1 MERKP
6 PKRPRVAW
14 EESGAPR
21 ERKPPRQPYEVT
33 EVQPLRADADWLP
46 VYAVEKEAVDCIEA
60 YVKRK
65 EKDLVQKMQ
74 FLNCICLLCSSAIR
88 KGLTVSLDIFSF
100 LNDLPEHIEVL
111 LCEEPREQLT
121 TALRYHCMNAIAA
134 LSEAMALS
142 ESGILHLL
150 NVCFNVIFYL
160 LPTRVLNICLY
171 NHTLSAMDNM
181 LQIVLGSHPTSSVN
195 KQLQSIFELLLS
207 FTYSGIKYVRERAM
221 ERIWKLCGFTAS
233 SFRQQLLGKLL
244 DPPQTTGIVLKTLEK
259 TTADCSAEDKEYARI
274 ILDLVLKD
282 PDTWLTDV
290 PEILGFWRKMKRNS
304 TSVQAIF
311 LSVLDVLAGRFPRDV
326 LTSVL
331 TQLPHTDQST
341 TLEVWK
347 MVLTLPESS
356 ERILNELYSILQDK
370 ELCRI
375 ATAESGLLQL
385 TVPEILGSI
394 HRSLERNSKSLQ
406 KTLFS
411 LLDVLTIQFPKDVLR
426 SVLTD
431 LPQTDSTTLDMWSSV
446 LPVLK
451 TSEHILDELSNVL
464 QDQRLCE
471 IFNVT
476 TAELGLL
483 RLTVIQPTEENMQQL
498 CQPARLQRLLKIES
512 LPLLWLVLTGLV
524 LLSERPETA
533 GVIRALFPEVMET
546 LRFASTPI
554 TLKVLNIFRNVMRNL
569 GKRQASPVALQL
581 AEKILPLF
589 NHVSSEVRE
598 GSIRLFKDMME
609 AVVWCKKRNMKKA
622 VRRGLLPLLFQMS
635 DETPSVAQA
644 SGEALVACAKFLK
657 WKELKH
663 QAREENTVGIRMC
676 LLQQDR
682 RRVEGYLWQSLPYL
696 EDSQASLRCEAVTF
710 LGLAVQHSREQS
722 EEMLNE
728 ICNALQPLED
738 DAHPA
743 VRSLAAG
750 TIQMLRHERQQ
761 AASARSRLAALC
773 CWPCIAI

>member
-14 EESGAPR
+14 KKSGAPR
-21 ERKPPRQPYEVT
+21 ERKPPPEPYEVT

-60 YVKRK
+60 YVNME

-74 FLNCICLLCSSAIR
+74 FLNCICLLCSSARR
-88 KGLTVSLDIFSF
+88 KCLTASLDIFSF
-100 LNDLPEHIEVL
+100 LNNLPEHIEVL

-134 LSEAMALS
+134 LRYLPSPCFGQHNPRALF
-142 ESGILHLL
+142 LFH
-150 NVCFNVIFYL
+150 
-160 LPTRVLNICLY
+160 PCLSIE
-171 NHTLSAMDNM
+171 TLSAMDNM
-181 LQIVLGSHPTSSVN
+181 LWIVLHSHPTSSID
-195 KQLQSIFELLLS
+195 KQLQSIFEVLLP
-207 FTYSGIKYVRERAM
+207 FTISKRKTVCERAM
-221 ERIWKLCGFTAS
+221 KQIRKLCGCTAS
-233 SFRQQLLGKLL
+233 SFRQQLRRHEHSSQALSFFASQSCLYSSGLPARKACAQPLGKNLHPSQRT
-244 DPPQTTGIVLKTLEK
+244 DIVLATLEK
-259 TTADCSAEDKEYARI
+259 ITGDYSSDEKEWAEA
-274 ILDLVLKD
+274 ILDVVRRD
-282 PDTWLTDV
+282 PGNWLMDV
-290 PEILGFWRKMKRNS
+290 PEILGYIQTNLKIES
-304 TSVQAIF
+304 TSVQQILF
-311 LSVLDVLAGRFPRDV
+311 SVLDLLA
-326 LTSVL
+326 
-331 TQLPHTDQST
+331 
-341 TLEVWK
+341 
-347 MVLTLPESS
+347 
-356 ERILNELYSILQDK
+356 
-370 ELCRI
+370 
-375 ATAESGLLQL
+375 
-385 TVPEILGSI
+385 
-394 HRSLERNSKSLQ
+394 
-406 KTLFS
+406 
-411 LLDVLTIQFPKDVLR
+411 IQFPKDVLR

-471 IFNVT
+471 NCNVT
-476 TAELGLL
+476 TAELSLL
-483 RLTVIQPTEENMQQL
+483 RLTVMHPTEENMQQL
-498 CQPARLQRLLKIES
+498 CQPACLQRLLKIES

-533 GVIRALFPEVMET
+533 GVIRALLPEVMET

-569 GKRQASPVALQL
+569 GKRQASPIALQL

-696 EDSQASLRCEAVTF
+696 KDSQASLRCEAVTF

>member
-14 EESGAPR
+14 KKSGAPR
-21 ERKPPRQPYEVT
+21 ERKPPPEPYEVT

-60 YVKRK
+60 YVNME

-74 FLNCICLLCSSAIR
+74 FLNCICLLCSSARR
-88 KGLTVSLDIFSF
+88 KCLTASLDIFSF
-100 LNDLPEHIEVL
+100 LNNLPEHIEVL

-134 LSEAMALS
+134 LRYLPSPCFGQHNPRALFLFHPCLS
-142 ESGILHLL
+142 IE
-150 NVCFNVIFYL
+150 VL
-160 LPTRVLNICLY
+160 LP
-171 NHTLSAMDNM
+171 
-181 LQIVLGSHPTSSVN
+181 
-195 KQLQSIFELLLS
+195 
-207 FTYSGIKYVRERAM
+207 FTISKRKTVCERAM
-221 ERIWKLCGFTAS
+221 KQIRKLCGCTAS
-233 SFRQQLLGKLL
+233 SFRQQLRRHEHSSQALSFFASQSCLYSSGLPARKACAQPLGKNLHPSQRT
-244 DPPQTTGIVLKTLEK
+244 DIVLATLEK
-259 TTADCSAEDKEYARI
+259 ITGDYSSDEKEWAEA
-274 ILDLVLKD
+274 ILDVVRRD
-282 PDTWLTDV
+282 PGNWLMDV
-290 PEILGFWRKMKRNS
+290 PEILGYIQTNLKIES
-304 TSVQAIF
+304 TSVQQILF
-311 LSVLDVLAGRFPRDV
+311 SVLDLLA
-326 LTSVL
+326 
-331 TQLPHTDQST
+331 
-341 TLEVWK
+341 
-347 MVLTLPESS
+347 
-356 ERILNELYSILQDK
+356 
-370 ELCRI
+370 
-375 ATAESGLLQL
+375 
-385 TVPEILGSI
+385 
-394 HRSLERNSKSLQ
+394 
-406 KTLFS
+406 
-411 LLDVLTIQFPKDVLR
+411 IQFPKDVLR

-471 IFNVT
+471 NCNVT
-476 TAELGLL
+476 TAELSLL
-483 RLTVIQPTEENMQQL
+483 RLTVMHPTEENMQQL
-498 CQPARLQRLLKIES
+498 CQPACLQRLLKIES

-533 GVIRALFPEVMET
+533 GVIRALLPEVMET

-569 GKRQASPVALQL
+569 GKRQASPIALQL

-696 EDSQASLRCEAVTF
+696 KDSQASLRCEAVTF

>member
-1 MERKP
+1 MEERP
-6 PKRPRVAW
+6 PSSPRVAW

-21 ERKPPRQPYEVT
+21 ERKPPPEPYEVT

-46 VYAVEKEAVDCIEA
+46 VYAVEKEAVDYIEA
-60 YVKRK
+60 YVNME

-74 FLNCICLLCSSAIR
+74 FLNCICLLCSNARR
-88 KGLTVSLDIFSF
+88 KRLTASLDIFSF
-100 LNDLPEHIEVL
+100 LNNLPEHIEVL

-134 LSEAMALS
+134 LSEATAIS
-142 ESGILHLL
+142 ESEILHLL
-150 NVCFNVIFYL
+150 NVCFSVIFN
-160 LPTRVLNICLY
+160 LPPKENLNICLY

-181 LQIVLGSHPTSSVN
+181 LWIVLHSHPTSSID
-195 KQLQSIFELLLS
+195 KQLQSIFEVLLP
-207 FTYSGIKYVRERAM
+207 FTISKRKTVCERAM
-221 ERIWKLCGFTAS
+221 ERIQKLCGCTAS
-233 SFRQQLLGKLL
+233 SFRQQLRRHEHSSQALSFFASQSCLYSSGLPARKACAQPLGKNLHPSQRT
-244 DPPQTTGIVLKTLEK
+244 DIVLATLEK
-259 TTADCSAEDKEYARI
+259 ITGDYSSDEKEWAEA
-274 ILDLVLKD
+274 ILDVVRRD
-282 PDTWLTDV
+282 PGTWLMDV
-290 PEILGFWRKMKRNS
+290 PEILGYIQTNLKIES
-304 TSVQAIF
+304 TSVQQILF
-311 LSVLDVLAGRFPRDV
+311 SVLDLLA
-326 LTSVL
+326 
-331 TQLPHTDQST
+331 
-341 TLEVWK
+341 
-347 MVLTLPESS
+347 
-356 ERILNELYSILQDK
+356 
-370 ELCRI
+370 
-375 ATAESGLLQL
+375 
-385 TVPEILGSI
+385 
-394 HRSLERNSKSLQ
+394 
-406 KTLFS
+406 
-411 LLDVLTIQFPKDVLR
+411 IQFPKDVLR
-426 SVLTD
+426 SMLTD

-471 IFNVT
+471 NCNVT
-476 TAELGLL
+476 TAELSLL
-483 RLTVIQPTEENMQQL
+483 RLTVMHPTEENMQQL
-498 CQPARLQRLLKIES
+498 CQPACLQRLLKIES

-533 GVIRALFPEVMET
+533 GVIRALLPEVMET

-569 GKRQASPVALQL
+569 GKRQASPIALQL

-598 GSIRLFKDMME
+598 GSIRLFKEVMD
-609 AVVWCKKRNMKKA
+609 AVVWCKKGNMKKA

-696 EDSQASLRCEAVTF
+696 KDSQASLRCEAVTF